1 MNYIV
6 KRTVDEL
13 GRIVLPK
20 DMRVYFDLNS
30 GDILE
35 IIAVKDGILIKKSN
49 DQKIKRSRAEYFS
62 RSVRY

>member
-1 MNYIV
+1 MNFIV

-35 IIAVKDGILIKKSN
+35 IIAVKDGILIKKPN
-49 DQKIKRSRAEYFS
+49 DQKIKS
-62 RSVRY
+62 